1 MVVEREGSDD
11 AELVGAFPS
20 GSHKQHGSV
29 VERSRSPTFVA
40 VADDVRGILSH
51 VPQ

>member
-1 MVVEREGSDD
+1 MVVEREGADV

-20 GSHKQHGSV
+20 SSHKQRGSV
-29 VERSRSPTFVA
+29 VERSRSPAFVA
-40 VADDVRGILSH
+40 VADDAPGEPSH